1 MYPLRDALIQAF
13 MQRMQG
19 VDHTA
24 ASYAADVVLQ
34 VLQQQGIPLQAPHQG
49 ASPSSMPSGIAGK
62 SGPVGG
68 VPPEKAGVAK
78 TPGYDKP
85 GYGGEKAAPPTDKGA
100 YGKAAPM
107 DPGKGGAPMDK
118 GAYGKAAP
126 VDPYGKGAP
135 PDKGGGFKK

>member
-85 GYGGEKAAPPTDKGA
+85 GYGGEKAAPPVDKGA

-135 PDKGGGFKK
+135 PDKGDGFKK

>member
-85 GYGGEKAAPPTDKGA
+85 GYGGEKAAPPI
-100 YGKAAPM
+100 
-107 DPGKGGAPMDK
+107 DK